1 MYIYIWLTWHRLYWN
16 ADNIYNRHAH
26 AQKYVLERRKKK
38 KELLAEMFHTNFDH
52 SLPKIFVRNL
62 SSRITHT
69 HTLMHGYALIPA
81 QTIRKWIYLFDYMVA
96 TALDQ
101 WNERDTLIS
110 LLIILWRSLWRT
122 SSWHFPKVEVSCPFY
137 LRRPR
142 SWRINIEH
150 LSSPTG

>member
-1 MYIYIWLTWHRLYWN
+1 MYAESIYDTRACKN
-16 ADNIYNRHAH
+16 TFSNV
-26 AQKYVLERRKKK
+26 AQGK
-38 KELLAEMFHTNFDH
+38 KELLAETFHSNFDH

-69 HTLMHGYALIPA
+69 HTITHGYALIPA

-110 LLIILWRSLWRT
+110 LLIIL
-122 SSWHFPKVEVSCPFY
+122 
-137 LRRPR
+137 
-142 SWRINIEH
+142 
-150 LSSPTG
+150 